1 MRVEYARCTKLQ
13 GTNCDT
19 DHFLVVSKLRESLA
33 VSKQA
38 AQEFDLE

>member
-1 MRVEYARCTKLQ
+1 MLDVRSCR
-13 GTNCDT
+13 GTSCDT

-38 AQEFDLE
+38 AQKFDVE